1 VCAMSERFMLP
12 AAIFV
17 FSDHRIL
24 LWPMI
29 GIVAGICGFVRGF
42 LMLQRKRLILNTP
55 ASKIRSA
62 SMGLVE
68 ISGIAIGPHVMTSP
82 LKQAECYYY
91 RSVAWEWKQRGKNSE
106 WVKVAEESLYVPFY
120 VDDNT
125 DKLLIDPRGA
135 EMDLHCDFQEEYNR
149 SILFEGTEVPIHVS
163 GFLARHGVNA
173 SARIKLEEYCI
184 KPENFLFVLGTL
196 SQNPGLDVSVTPSW
210 AMRAGEVTAS
220 LAQDGS
226 QTSPEVIQLSTPAAP
241 VPIIEMTQQQR
252 IAAALAKAG
261 IFATAPW
268 GKPNSRVEVRPAASP
283 ENATAVEEKPAIFD
297 STGFDLHPP
306 IVLMKGTNEST
317 FFISWRSQREV
328 VNSLNWK
335 SSVLIWGSPLLV
347 LGCVYFLITHL
358 R

>member
-1 VCAMSERFMLP
+1 MFP
-12 AAIFV
+12 AAILV
-17 FSDHRIL
+17 FSDHRFL
-24 LWPMI
+24 LWPVI
-29 GIVAGICGFVRGF
+29 GIVAGLYGFFHGF
-42 LMLQRKRLILNTP
+42 RMLQRKRLILNTP

-68 ISGIAIGPHVMTSP
+68 ISGIAMGPHVMTSP
-82 LKQAECYYY
+82 LKQVECYYY

-106 WVKVAEESLYVPFY
+106 WVKVAEETLYVPFY
-120 VDDNT
+120 MDDNT

-149 SILFEGTEVPIHVS
+149 SILFEGTDVPIHVS

-173 SARIKLEEYCI
+173 SARIKLEECCI

-210 AMRAGEVTAS
+210 AMRVDQVTAS

-226 QTSPEVIQLSTPAAP
+226 QTSPEVIRLSTPATL
-241 VPIIEMTQQQR
+241 VPITEMTQQQR

-261 IFATAPW
+261 TFANSPW
-268 GKPNSRVEVRPAASP
+268 TKPTSSVETPPASA
-283 ENATAVEEKPAIFD
+283 ARTAVAVAEKPASVN

-306 IVLMKGTNEST
+306 VVLMQGANEPT
-317 FFISWRSQREV
+317 FFISWRSQRDV

-335 SSVLIWGSPLLV
+335 SSLLIWGSPVLA
-347 LGCVYFLITHL
+347 LGCVYFLLEHF

>member
-1 VCAMSERFMLP
+1 MLQV
-12 AAIFV
+12 ATLV
-17 FSDHRIL
+17 LSDHRFLI
-24 LWPMI
+24 WPVI
-29 GIVAGICGFVRGF
+29 GIAAGLYGFFRGF
-42 LMLQRKRLILNTP
+42 RILQRKRLILNTP

-91 RSVAWEWKQRGKNSE
+91 RSVAWEWKRRGKSSE
-106 WVKVAEESLYVPFY
+106 WVKVAEETLYVPFY
-120 VDDNT
+120 MDDNT
-125 DKLLIDPRGA
+125 DKLLIDPSGA

-149 SILFEGTEVPIHVS
+149 SVLFESTEVPIHVS

-184 KPENFLFVLGTL
+184 KPENFLFALGTL
-196 SQNPGLDVSVTPSW
+196 SQNPGLDVSVTPRW
-210 AMRAGEVTAS
+210 AMRASEAAAS
-220 LAQDGS
+220 QSAKDDS
-226 QTSPEVIQLSTPAAP
+226 QSSQEIIRLSAAATP
-241 VPIIEMTQQQR
+241 VPITEMTQQQR

-268 GKPNSRVEVRPAASP
+268 AKPNSSEDVRPAASAQK
-283 ENATAVEEKPAIFD
+283 ATAVEERPALFD

-306 IVLMKGTNEST
+306 VVLMKGTNEPT
-317 FFISWRSQREV
+317 FFISWRSQRDL
-328 VNSLNWK
+328 VNSFNWK
-335 SSVLIWGSPLLV
+335 SSLLIWGSPLLT
-347 LGCVYFLITHL
+347 LGCVYFLIRHF

>member
-1 VCAMSERFMLP
+1 
-12 AAIFV
+12 
-17 FSDHRIL
+17 
-24 LWPMI
+24 MI
-29 GIVAGICGFVRGF
+29 GIVAGIYGFFPGF
-42 LMLQRKRLILNTP
+42 RMLQRKRLILNTP

-91 RSVAWEWKQRGKNSE
+91 RSVAWEWKQHGKNSE

-196 SQNPGLDVSVTPSW
+196 SQNPGVDVSVTPSW
-210 AMRAGEVTAS
+210 AMRAGQLTAS

-226 QTSPEVIQLSTPAAP
+226 HTSPEVIRLSTPAAP
-241 VPIIEMTQQQR
+241 VPVTEMTQQQR

-261 IFATAPW
+261 IFAHNPW
-268 GKPNSRVEVRPAASP
+268 TKSDASIEPPAAT
-283 ENATAVEEKPAIFD
+283 ATSAAVAVAEKPAPVKA
-297 STGFDLHPP
+297 TGFDLHPP
-306 IVLMKGTNEST
+306 VVLMKGLNEPT
-317 FFISWRSQREV
+317 FFISWRSQRDV
-328 VNSLNWK
+328 VHSLNWR
-335 SSVLIWGSPLLV
+335 SSLLIWGSPLLV
-347 LGCVYFLITHL
+347 LGCMYFLIT
-358 R
+358 RFR